1 MNEGEHVIKYAESP
15 NGEYKFEIS
24 QNQIII
30 SQPANSTNKEDIVLT
45 FDPVNNSWFMN
56 SDGVSQQIGY
66 LEGDQLKL
74 VSPSGEELSIN
85 LAK

>member
-1 MNEGEHVIKYAESP
+1 GP

-24 QNQIII
+24 KNQIII
-30 SQPANSTNKEDIVLT
+30 SQPNDGTGNENTVLS
-45 FDPVNNSWFMN
+45 FDPDSNSWVMN
-56 SDGVSQQIGY
+56 NDGVSQQIGY

-85 LAK
+85 LIK